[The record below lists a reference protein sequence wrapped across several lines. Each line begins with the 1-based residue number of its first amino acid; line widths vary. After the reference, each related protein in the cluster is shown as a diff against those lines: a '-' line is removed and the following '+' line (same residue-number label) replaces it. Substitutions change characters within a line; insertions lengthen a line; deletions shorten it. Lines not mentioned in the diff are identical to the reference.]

1 MCAELCLRTGLRLY
15 AELRIALLYTVCTM
29 HCLRVYAGSAAAA
42 HAMVF
47 EFRVRTVAQC
57 MMHRVS
63 HHAFALVRFSKLR
76 TLDFAPNVVCAAG
89 VNSLWCSHKEFL
101 FLIEGINVF
110 FVYDKKLP
118 RALCLLNLLSI
129 NKQQVSISRCWLV
142 KALHRRFRGIRH
154 PDHLG
159 HGASAPRSETAG
171 SSALKARR
179 SRGLPREARR

>member
-1 MCAELCLRTGLRLY
+1 
-15 AELRIALLYTVCTM
+15 M
-29 HCLRVYAGSAAAA
+29 HDAS
-42 HAMVF
+42 
-47 EFRVRTVAQC
+47 
-57 MMHRVS
+57 S
-63 HHAFALVRFSKLR
+63 HHAFALVSFSKLR

-142 KALHRRFRGIRH
+142 KALHRGIFEESVIQVIW
-154 PDHLG
+154 DLG
-159 HGASAPRSETAG
+159 RLLH
-171 SSALKARR
+171 
-179 SRGLPREARR
+179 EARRQDLQHWRLEDRVGCHVRSDVQSVDAQSVNLKKSATYCVTAKLSTHGA